1 MDLETLVLVGE
12 ILDTEEV
19 TQSWA
24 HDLMTMASSYFLEEL
39 DKRGYEI
46 VKKEPTDAKD

>member
-1 MDLETLVLVGE
+1 MDLEKMVLVGE

-24 HDLMTMASSYFLEEL
+24 HDLMTVASSYFLEKL
-39 DKRGYEI
+39 DERVYEI
-46 VKKEPTDAKD
+46 VKKEPTDAKG